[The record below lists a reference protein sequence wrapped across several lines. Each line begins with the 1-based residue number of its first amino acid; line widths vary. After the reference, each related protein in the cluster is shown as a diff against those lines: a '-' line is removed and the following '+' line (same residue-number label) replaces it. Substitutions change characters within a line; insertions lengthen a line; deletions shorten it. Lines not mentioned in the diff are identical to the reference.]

1 MAIVLLI
8 SGQYDD
14 EAVFQNYFAAA
25 GHTLLTAADLREGRD
40 AYRRNPCDLVVLAE
54 RLLDP
59 EVDWDVFFPPGERAS
74 LLLVVTEGA
83 PPAANGQ
90 ARLRYV
96 GRSALPGGMLDLL
109 ERFSGCKDGAGASF
123 QPSDYSIYGCS
134 PQLRQAF
141 DHLLCYARS
150 SASVLLSG
158 PTGTG
163 KELFAKALHAMS
175 PRRGGPFITIDCAS
189 LPETLVES
197 LLFGYNRGAFTGA
210 TSSREG
216 LIKLADG
223 GTLFLD
229 EVGELSLDIQRK
241 FLRVLQEHKFRSV
254 GGGKE
259 TTSDFRVV
267 AATNR
272 HLDSMVASG
281 LFREDLCFRLKI
293 LHIEL
298 PPLAQREEDVIVI
311 AQNLLRRLC
320 EREGLPQKRLS
331 DDLKRLLLEYQWP
344 GNIREL
350 VNVMEGLFAIA
361 WNKFVLGVEHLPRGM
376 YSQMLRLPRSAN
388 TNGPATFF
396 DRRRKDRRRHSDR
409 STMAPHYAASGHAD
423 SPPAQ
428 EELSSAPPVWDR
440 RQSQVQPVWDR
451 RQSQVQPVWD
461 RRQSQAPVLWD
472 RRQPAAPPV
481 AGDSLPVAAAESLAG
496 SGSTNGKLVG
506 FSPFRE
512 ERRRVLENFEKN
524 YLAHIY
530 KMSEGNINEACRLSS
545 LSRPRLYELYRK
557 YGILRDSAAS
567 PPRNE
572 NDESPTAPT

>member
-1 MAIVLLI
+1 MATMLSIG
-8 SGQYDD
+8 GQRAE
-14 EAVFQNYFAAA
+14 EAVFRNFFAAA
-25 GHTLLTAADLREGRD
+25 GHTLLTAENLREGRD
-40 AYRRNPCDLVVLAE
+40 VYARNQCDLVVLAE
-54 RLLDP
+54 SLVDP
-59 EVDWDVFFPPGERAS
+59 GVEWDGLFPLGEKCS
-74 LLLVVTEGA
+74 LLVVVTEGL
-83 PPAANGQ
+83 PPAADTR

-96 GRSALPGGMLDLL
+96 ARSVLPGGLLDLL
-109 ERFSGCKDGAGASF
+109 EQPSKGEDGLGASF
-123 QPSDYSIYGCS
+123 QPTDHHIYGRS

-141 DHLLCYARS
+141 EQLLCYARS

-175 PRRGGPFITIDCAS
+175 PRRDGPFITIDCAS

-197 LLFGYNRGAFTGA
+197 LLFGYHRGAFTGA

-229 EVGELSLDIQRK
+229 EVGELSPDIQRK
-241 FLRVLQEHKFRSV
+241 FLRVLQERKFRSV

-272 HLDSMVASG
+272 HLDRMVATG

-293 LHIEL
+293 LQIDL
-298 PPLAQREEDVIVI
+298 PPLAQREEDVIII

-331 DDLKRLLLEYQWP
+331 DDLKRLLLEYLWP

-350 VNVMEGLFAIA
+350 VNVMESLFAMA

-376 YSQMLRLPRSAN
+376 YAQMLRLPRIAD
-388 TNGPATFF
+388 NGGAEVFF
-396 DRRRKDRRRHSDR
+396 DRRRHKDRRGHSGR
-409 STMAPHYAASGHAD
+409 PALPPHHAAPGHED
-423 SPPAQ
+423 HVPAQ
-428 EELSSAPPVWDR
+428 RERATPVSPVWDR
-440 RQSQVQPVWDR
+440 RQSHIPTVWDR
-451 RQSQVQPVWD
+451 RQSH
-461 RRQSQAPVLWD
+461 APPLWD
-472 RRQPAAPPV
+472 RRQPLAPSVP
-481 AGDSLPVAAAESLAG
+481 GDSPPLAAGSQRSLAAAEGVAG
-496 SGSTNGKLVG
+496 NGPANGKPAR
-506 FSPFRE
+506 FSSFRE
-512 ERRRVLENFEKN
+512 ERRRVLEDFEKN
-524 YLAHIY
+524 YLARIH
-530 KMSEGNINEACRLSS
+530 KMSAGNIAEACRLSS

-557 YGILRDSAAS
+557 YGILRDSEAS
-567 PPRNE
+567 PPRTGE
-572 NDESPTAPT
+572 